1 MQLLLPYLNC
11 PMKNRLIKVALVGKT
26 NAGKSTLI
34 NAMVGE
40 KISIINKKI
49 NTTQVSTLGIKNIKH
64 NQIIFYDTPGSNFLK
79 TIDTSQKKFKTNL
92 WNAIENA
99 NIIFYIIDTL
109 KYNFKN
115 ILEEITKLS
124 EVRKKIIF
132 IFNKIDLIENKKI
145 LPYINELKKISHI
158 SDFFLLSAKT
168 NIGIN
173 DLLEF
178 LISNTYESEW
188 LYKVDEITNM
198 NDYFIA
204 SECTRGSL
212 LDFLHQEIP
221 YNIIVNNNLIKYINK
236 NNIKIKQT
244 IEITNKRYKPI
255 ILGKKGESI
264 KRIREKSQ
272 IELESVFNC
281 KVHLYLQ
288 VVVND
293 KKIK

>member
-1 MQLLLPYLNC
+1 
-11 PMKNRLIKVALVGKT
+11 
-26 NAGKSTLI
+26 
-34 NAMVGE
+34 
-40 KISIINKKI
+40 
-49 NTTQVSTLGIKNIKH
+49 
-64 NQIIFYDTPGSNFLK
+64 
-79 TIDTSQKKFKTNL
+79 
-92 WNAIENA
+92 
-99 NIIFYIIDTL
+99 
-109 KYNFKN
+109 
-115 ILEEITKLS
+115 
-124 EVRKKIIF
+124 
-132 IFNKIDLIENKKI
+132 
-145 LPYINELKKISHI
+145 
-158 SDFFLLSAKT
+158 
-168 NIGIN
+168 
-173 DLLEF
+173 
-178 LISNTYESEW
+178 
-188 LYKVDEITNM
+188 M